1 MTSFCLAIA
10 YILSSCADQ
19 TELINR
25 NLPNGVSYSIDNLL
39 EGGDEAFSL
48 PKNSKDFGLGEKKA
62 LEQVIISDTPLYV
75 AIEKMVWNG
84 RGGELGSLVC
94 FYYNKLY
101 YCLLLL

>member
-1 MTSFCLAIA
+1 MTSFCQAIA

-19 TELINR
+19 TELINS
-25 NLPNGVSYSIDNLL
+25 NLPNGVSYSIDCLL
-39 EGGDEAFSL
+39 EGGEEVFSL
-48 PKNSKDFGLGEKKA
+48 PKNSRHFGLGDKKA
-62 LEQVIISDTPLYV
+62 LEEVMIPNTPLSA

>member
-1 MTSFCLAIA
+1 LTSFCQAIA

-19 TELINR
+19 TELINS
-25 NLPNGVSYSIDNLL
+25 NLPNGVSYSIDCLL
-39 EGGDEAFSL
+39 EGGEEVFSL
-48 PKNSKDFGLGEKKA
+48 PKNSRHFGLGDKKA
-62 LEQVIISDTPLYV
+62 LEEVMIPNTPLSA

-94 FYYNKLY
+94 FYYNTLS